1 MTSINTKEYYSLS
14 IQTMYWWHQTSK
26 SDRTSKFYNFNM
38 AKHYFYCEYEPNS
51 YMCRLLSF
59 GFKELRLQ
67 WALKWFTL
75 SNCKVVGRLIA
86 YTTNAYPK
94 ASTVCALKTIQQCAW
109 LTSSNNLQNE
119 HQITQSLLQ
128 AVSFLSDSTTIPWS
142 KTAPKSK
149 ILTG

>member
-1 MTSINTKEYYSLS
+1 MV
-14 IQTMYWWHQTSK
+14 
-26 SDRTSKFYNFNM
+26 
-38 AKHYFYCEYEPNS
+38 KHYFYCEYEPNS

-109 LTSSNNLQNE
+109 LTSSSCLQNGYQA
-119 HQITQSLLQ
+119 HSHFCKQCHSSLIQLLYREAKQ
-128 AVSFLSDSTTIPWS
+128 YPNLKYSLANSLIAACEARDSH
-142 KTAPKSK
+142 
-149 ILTG
+149 ILKLANLPAENDLGVRPGPLL